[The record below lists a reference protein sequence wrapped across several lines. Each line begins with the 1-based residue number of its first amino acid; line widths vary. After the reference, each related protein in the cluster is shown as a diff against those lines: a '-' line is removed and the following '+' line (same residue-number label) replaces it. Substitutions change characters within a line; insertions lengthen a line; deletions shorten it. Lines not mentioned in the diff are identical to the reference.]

1 MITLASNR
9 LRTGF
14 VMIRLLRGYLLFGA
28 LKHLVPL
35 RWLARWAWCRPAGLR
50 DRDAE
55 QRLVARIVRLRQL
68 TGYPDRDCLQRS
80 LLLYHVLSR
89 AGADPT
95 LVVGFQRIDGR
106 IRGHAWVVVDECALL
121 ESKSDLAPFS
131 PALLFGPQGVLLQAP
146 SGSVRPD

>member
-95 LVVGFQRIDGR
+95 LVVGFCQMNGQML
-106 IRGHAWVVVDECALL
+106 GHAWVIVDGHAVIDVETDLL
-121 ESKSDLAPFS
+121 GYLPVFCFGKRGGLIPIPTTPRLA
-131 PALLFGPQGVLLQAP
+131 
-146 SGSVRPD
+146 